1 MIDRYTRPEMAAIWS
16 EEHRLALWLEIE
28 VLAAEAMAKRGEVP
42 KDAIPKLRALPPVNS
57 ARMRELEKTTQHEV
71 IAFLSAMAEVGG
83 DPVRWLHVGLTS
95 SDIMDTA
102 FAVQCKEAADLLLAD
117 LDELLG
123 VLRAQA
129 ERWKTTPTIGRTH
142 GIHAEPITFGLKI
155 ASWYAEFHRDR
166 DRLAR
171 ARDDVAHG
179 TLSGAVGTFAHT
191 HPDVEAH
198 VCAKLGLRPEPLAT
212 QVVPRDRH
220 AQFFATLALVA
231 SSVERVAVEIRHLQ
245 RTELLEALEP
255 FGRGQKGSSAMPH
268 KRNPILT
275 ENLCGLARLVRSF
288 AVTAFENV
296 PLWHE
301 RDISHSSAERVIG
314 PDATIALDFM
324 LARLTRV
331 VEGLEVRPER
341 MEANLALTGGAL
353 FSESLL
359 LALVRKGLA
368 RDAAY
373 ALVQPHALAAS
384 SGRGAFLE
392 LVLADAEIRKH
403 LDEKELRSAID
414 VGHALRYVDV
424 LFDRVFSEKS

>member
-1 MIDRYTRPEMAAIWS
+1 MAAIWS
-16 EEHRLALWLEIE
+16 EERRLAIWLEIE
-28 VLAAEAMAKRGEVP
+28 VLAAEAMAERGEVP
-42 KDAIPKLRALPPVNS
+42 KDAIPKLRALPPVNV
-57 ARMRELEKTTQHEV
+57 ARMREIEKTTQHEV

-102 FAVQCKEAADLLLAD
+102 FAVQCKESGDLLLKD
-117 LDELLG
+117 LDQLLA
-123 VLRAQA
+123 VMREQA
-129 ERWKTTPTIGRTH
+129 ERWKTTPAIGRTH

-155 ASWYAEFHRDR
+155 ASWYAEFRRDR
-166 DRLAR
+166 ERLAA

-191 HPDVEAH
+191 HPDIEAH
-198 VCAKLGLRPEPLAT
+198 VCEKLGLRPEPVAT
-212 QVVPRDRH
+212 QVIPRDRH
-220 AQFFATLALVA
+220 AQFFSTLALVA

-275 ENLCGLARLVRSF
+275 ENLCGLARLVRSY
-288 AVTAFENV
+288 AITALENV

-331 VEGLEVRPER
+331 IEGLEVRPER
-341 MEANLALTGGAL
+341 MAANLELTGGAL

-359 LALVRKGLA
+359 LALVRKGLS

-384 SGRGAFLE
+384 SGRGSFLE
-392 LVLADAEIRKH
+392 LVLGDTEIRKH
-403 LDEKELRSAID
+403 LDEKQLRSAID
-414 VGHALRYVDV
+414 VGHSLRYVNL
-424 LFDRVFSEKS
+424 LFDRVFGSS